1 MKIISIAVKRLGLL
15 SGCRC
20 QKTEKAN
27 REVRYILKRSPI
39 METTNLLDLVT
50 GGLALAILIGG
61 LLMLFFGV
69 SAFGDKDK

>member
-1 MKIISIAVKRLGLL
+1 
-15 SGCRC
+15 
-20 QKTEKAN
+20 
-27 REVRYILKRSPI
+27 
-39 METTNLLDLVT
+39 METTKVLDLIA